1 MNSKNKNEAQIIS
14 TYSRRMIVRTDR
26 NELFPAKIEG
36 KLLKPVCGDIVEIEK
51 KHNEPEFIITKIL
64 PRKNSLVRKNKYE
77 NKEIL
82 ASNLS
87 EIVVVIGKPP
97 SPDWFLIDKYIGSAE
112 KMQID
117 ASIICNKSD
126 LNWIDDSIRSNLAVY
141 SKIGYKIIECSTTQ
155 DKNLAEIKD
164 HLSKKTAIFV
174 GQSGVGKSSLINSLS
189 DYSNLKTQSISLA
202 KKEGK
207 HTTVN
212 SNLIDLPNDG
222 YVIDSPGVR
231 DYLPDFNHE
240 NEASISFKEI
250 HNFGLDCKYNDCM
263 HIKEQE
269 CVVKFAVSEG
279 KINERRYESYKRLVN
294 KIKSSENKK
303 NY

>member
-1 MNSKNKNEAQIIS
+1 MSSKNKYEAQIVS
-14 TYSRRMIVRTDR
+14 TYSRRMLVRTGR
-26 NELFPAKIEG
+26 NELLSANIQG

-51 KHNEPEFIITKIL
+51 RNNESDFIITKIL
-64 PRKNSLVRKNKYE
+64 PRKNSLIRKNKYE

-87 EIVVVIGKPP
+87 EIVIVIGKPP
-97 SPDWFLIDKYIGSAE
+97 SPDWFLVDRYIGSAE
-112 KMQID
+112 KIKID

-126 LNWIDDSIRSNLAVY
+126 LNWIDKTIRSNLTVY
-141 SKIGYKIIECSTTQ
+141 SKIGYKIIECSATQ
-155 DKNLAEIKD
+155 DKNLTEIKD
-164 HLSKKTAIFV
+164 YLSNKTTILV
-174 GQSGVGKSSLINSLS
+174 GQSGVGKSSIINSLS
-189 DYSNLKTQSISLA
+189 EYSNLKTQSISLA

-212 SNLIDLPNDG
+212 SNMIDLPNDG

-250 HNFGLDCKYNDCM
+250 HNVGLKCKYNDCM

-269 CVVKFAVSEG
+269 CTVKSSVSEG
-279 KINERRYESYKRLVN
+279 KINERRYDSYKRLVN
-294 KIKSSENKK
+294 KIKSTKNKK

>member
-1 MNSKNKNEAQIIS
+1 MSSKNKYEAQIVS
-14 TYSRRMIVRTDR
+14 TYSRRMLVRTGR
-26 NELFPAKIEG
+26 NDLLTANIQG

-51 KHNEPEFIITKIL
+51 RNNEPDFIITKIL

-97 SPDWFLIDKYIGSAE
+97 SPDWFLVDRYIGSAE
-112 KMQID
+112 KIKID

-126 LNWIDDSIRSNLAVY
+126 LNWIDKTIRSNLTVY
-141 SKIGYKIIECSTTQ
+141 SKIGYKIIECSATQ
-155 DKNLAEIKD
+155 DKNLTEIKD
-164 HLSKKTAIFV
+164 YLSNKTTILV
-174 GQSGVGKSSLINSLS
+174 GQSGVGKSSIINSLS
-189 DYSNLKTQSISLA
+189 EYSNLKTQSISLA

-212 SNLIDLPNDG
+212 SNMIDLPNDG

-250 HNFGLDCKYNDCM
+250 HNVGLKCKYNDCM

-269 CVVKFAVSEG
+269 CTVKSSVSEG
-279 KINERRYESYKRLVN
+279 KINERRYDSYKRLVN
-294 KIKSSENKK
+294 KIKSTKNKK

>member
-1 MNSKNKNEAQIIS
+1 MNSKNKYEAQIVS
-14 TYSRRMIVRTDR
+14 TYSRRMLVRTGR
-26 NELFPAKIEG
+26 NELLTANIQG

-51 KHNEPEFIITKIL
+51 RNNESDFIITKIL
-64 PRKNSLVRKNKYE
+64 PRKNSLIRKNKYE

-87 EIVVVIGKPP
+87 EIVIVIGKPP
-97 SPDWFLIDKYIGSAE
+97 SPDWFLVDRYIGSAE
-112 KMQID
+112 KIKID

-126 LNWIDDSIRSNLAVY
+126 LNWIDDTIRSNLAVY
-141 SKIGYKIIECSTTQ
+141 SKIGYKIIECSAAQ
-155 DKNLAEIKD
+155 DKNLTEIKD
-164 HLSKKTAIFV
+164 YLSNKTTILV
-174 GQSGVGKSSLINSLS
+174 GQSGVGKSSIINSLS
-189 DYSNLKTQSISLA
+189 EYSNLKTQSISLA

-212 SNLIDLPNDG
+212 SNMIDLPNDG

-250 HNFGLDCKYNDCM
+250 HNVGLKCKYNDCM

-269 CVVKFAVSEG
+269 CTVKSSVSEG
-279 KINERRYESYKRLVN
+279 KINERRYDSYKRLVN
-294 KIKSSENKK
+294 KIKSTKNKK

>member
-1 MNSKNKNEAQIIS
+1 MNSKNKHEAQIIS
-14 TYSRRMIVRTDR
+14 TYSRRMLVRTDR

-51 KHNEPEFIITKIL
+51 KHNEPDFIITKIL

-97 SPDWFLIDKYIGSAE
+97 SPDWFLVDRYIGSAE

-164 HLSKKTAIFV
+164 YLSKKTAIFV
-174 GQSGVGKSSLINSLS
+174 GQSGVGKSSIINSLS
-189 DYSNLKTQSISLA
+189 EYSNLKTQSISLA

-212 SNLIDLPNDG
+212 SN
-222 YVIDSPGVR
+222 
-231 DYLPDFNHE
+231 
-240 NEASISFKEI
+240 
-250 HNFGLDCKYNDCM
+250 
-263 HIKEQE
+263 
-269 CVVKFAVSEG
+269 
-279 KINERRYESYKRLVN
+279 
-294 KIKSSENKK
+294 
-303 NY
+303 

>member
-1 MNSKNKNEAQIIS
+1 MSSKNKYEAQIVS
-14 TYSRRMIVRTDR
+14 TYSRRMLVRTAR
-26 NELFPAKIEG
+26 NELLTVNIQG
-36 KLLKPVCGDIVEIEK
+36 KLLKPVCGDIVEIERRN
-51 KHNEPEFIITKIL
+51 NEPDLIITKIL
-64 PRKNSLVRKNKYE
+64 PRKNSLIRKNKYE

-97 SPDWFLIDKYIGSAE
+97 SPDWFLVDRYIGSAE
-112 KMQID
+112 KIKID

-126 LNWIDDSIRSNLAVY
+126 LNWIDDTTRSNLAVY
-141 SKIGYKIIECSTTQ
+141 SKIGYKIIECSAAQ
-155 DKNLAEIKD
+155 DKNLTEIKE
-164 HLSKKTAIFV
+164 HLSNKTAILV
-174 GQSGVGKSSLINSLS
+174 GQSGVGKSSIINSLS
-189 DYSNLKTQSISLA
+189 EYSNLKTQSISLS

-212 SNLIDLPNDG
+212 SNMIDLPNDG

-250 HNFGLDCKYNDCM
+250 HNVGLKCKYNDCM

-269 CVVKFAVSEG
+269 CTVKFSVSEG
-279 KINERRYESYKRLVN
+279 KINERRYDSYKRLVN
-294 KIKSSENKK
+294 KIKSTKNKK